1 MTTAG
6 PPEPAPTAHPH
17 VRLLETVY
25 ADLMR
30 LADFAAPDIV
40 LHPADRGVD
49 DSRVCR
55 GKEDVLAHERDLVR
69 ATEGTLVMDT
79 QHIVANDHFGAVLG
93 TLRASRPRVVAM
105 PFCGLWRFADGLVVE
120 HWENAHAPDH
130 LQRLLA
136 PSVPAGTGGGD
147 VPRRR

>member
-1 MTTAG
+1 MTTAAG
-6 PPEPAPTAHPH
+6 ASEPVPSAHPH

-40 LHPADRGVD
+40 LHPADRGID
-49 DSRVCR
+49 DNRARR
-55 GKEDVLAHERDLVR
+55 GKDAVLAHERDLVR

-79 QHIVANDHFGAVLG
+79 EHIVANDHFGAVLG
-93 TLRASRPRVVAM
+93 TLRASRPRGIAM

-120 HWENAHAPDH
+120 HWENAHAPQQ

-136 PSVPAGTGGGD
+136 PSAPAGT
-147 VPRRR
+147 